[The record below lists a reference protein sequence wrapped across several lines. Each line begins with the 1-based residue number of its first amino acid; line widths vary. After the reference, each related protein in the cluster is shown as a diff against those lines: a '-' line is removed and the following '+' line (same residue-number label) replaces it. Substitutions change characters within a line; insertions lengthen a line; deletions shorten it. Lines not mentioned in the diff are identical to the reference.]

1 MDKEFVIG
9 MVFEKIDTKKI
20 SGKANDFPT
29 QPEGDYNIPLL
40 TAGIEN
46 QGLARYAMRSQCPT
60 ILSNVISVSANGANS
75 GVVFYHPEEF
85 AVLQDAYAIQVRN
98 YEIPNSEVGLY
109 LTSALYKAVAST
121 HDWNYKAGWNRIKE
135 DKFTLPIKVDE
146 NGNPIIDD
154 THFYHE
160 EGFVPDF
167 DYMQERIEE
176 LEQERIEELEQY
188 LVATGLN
195 DYELTDEDIET
206 LSLSG
211 FGHYEERDS
220 EDAVKVC
227 KEFKVSDLFTK
238 KTMKGY
244 PKKDENLEEN
254 PNGYYVYGQN
264 IQRQHPQKVLLDAKY
279 LHIVSE
285 DNPILAYTSS
295 VGEIGMI
302 CEPFYRSGDNGA
314 FQGLFSKHHQFN
326 KYELQFILSIL
337 RKYFDNFG
345 YTTGMAHIMDLTFP
359 LPIQTD
365 AKSNPIIDT
374 ECKYHPDGYIPDWNF
389 MEKYIKAIEKIV
401 IADVVQYKDAMISK
415 TKEVVA

>member
-9 MVFEKIDTKKI
+9 MIFEKIDTKKI

-29 QPEGDYNIPLL
+29 QPEGDYDIPLL

-98 YEIPNSEVGLY
+98 YEIPNAEVGLY

-135 DKFTLPIKVDE
+135 DKFALPIKVDE

-154 THFYHE
+154 THFYHD

-211 FGHYEERDS
+211 FGHYEERDN
-220 EDAVKVC
+220 DGAVRVC
-227 KEFKVSDLFTK
+227 KEFKISDLF
-238 KTMKGY
+238 
-244 PKKDENLEEN
+244 EL
-254 PNGYYVYGQN
+254 
-264 IQRQHPQKVLLDAKY
+264 QKVSNKLAKEDLSNAYSYPAYSSDTGNNGIIGYTDSPEFICDDETPVYITFGDHTRTLNIARKSFSVLDNVKVLIPCYDNDEVLLYLTSKWRKQIPNLGYARHWKVAK
-279 LHIVSE
+279 
-285 DNPILAYTSS
+285 D
-295 VGEIGMI
+295 G
-302 CEPFYRSGDNGA
+302 
-314 FQGLFSKHHQFN
+314 
-326 KYELQFILSIL
+326 ILS
-337 RKYFDNFG
+337 
-345 YTTGMAHIMDLTFP
+345 

-365 AKSNPIIDT
+365 TNNNPIIDAD
-374 ECKYHPDGYIPDWNF
+374 CKYHPDGYIPDWDF

-401 IADVVQYKDAMISK
+401 IVDVVRYKDAVISK
-415 TKEVVA
+415 TKEAVA